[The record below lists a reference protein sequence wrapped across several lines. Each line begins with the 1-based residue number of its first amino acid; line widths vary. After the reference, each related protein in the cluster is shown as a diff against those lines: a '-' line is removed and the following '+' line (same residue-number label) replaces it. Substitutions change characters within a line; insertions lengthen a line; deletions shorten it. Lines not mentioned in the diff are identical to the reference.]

1 MDAYVWSFEKQLH
14 TTKNFCRR
22 RLFKEIKDSDGT
34 TFAMEDSVN
43 FAEKKQYKVINI
55 TEDSDGLFSI
65 QALQYNVDKFD
76 NIEKIYLLDN
86 SSSPCYF

>member
-1 MDAYVWSFEKQLH
+1 M
-14 TTKNFCRR
+14 
-22 RLFKEIKDSDGT
+22 
-34 TFAMEDSVN
+34 MEDSVN

-76 NIEKIYLLDN
+76 NIEKDLSIRPPHHPVIFNEGGSYN
-86 SSSPCYF
+86 E